1 MSGQMGN
8 TLLVTSVGRE
18 DKGMYQCMVRRQE
31 GDTFQAVAELQLG
44 GECQACVLYVAGMV
58 GYVEYVGK
66 SEIRFRCPTSSASLS
81 WRLGRN
87 PSRRWWQPK
96 ATIFSHFV

>member
-8 TLLVTSVGRE
+8 TLLVTGVGRE

-44 GECQACVLYVAGMV
+44 GKWRQDVACVCEFARILKLDLPTTIA
-58 GYVEYVGK
+58 ESFK
-66 SEIRFRCPTSSASLS
+66 RTSERKTCT
-81 WRLGRN
+81 
-87 PSRRWWQPK
+87 
-96 ATIFSHFV
+96 

>member
-8 TLLVTSVGRE
+8 TLLVTGVGRE

-44 GECQACVLYVAGMV
+44 GTLNILSICIDGGIDGEEENLKLDLVA
-58 GYVEYVGK
+58 
-66 SEIRFRCPTSSASLS
+66 
-81 WRLGRN
+81 
-87 PSRRWWQPK
+87 SRRRCCQILEMVSSL
-96 ATIFSHFV
+96 T